1 MWRGGLSQMVRAN
14 RLGRSVKDG
23 PRYNCG
29 RLKPQER
36 PRGAG
41 IWYRIRDEGD
51 AFGLDPLHKS
61 QLARLARLGELTD
74 RQTKAGCKLGQ

>member
-41 IWYRIRDEGD
+41 ILVQNPG
-51 AFGLDPLHKS
+51 
-61 QLARLARLGELTD
+61 
-74 RQTKAGCKLGQ
+74 